1 MSQLGWP
8 PGDMIGR
15 CWRAYLAN
23 AVTVLLTVA
32 LKRLL
37 GGALAATYR
46 RATAELLLLLQRY
59 SVPRGLCPATHRFVL
74 KFMKRMM

>member
-1 MSQLGWP
+1 
-8 PGDMIGR
+8 
-15 CWRAYLAN
+15 
-23 AVTVLLTVA
+23 VA